1 MYLLLVVA
9 AVVVAEV
16 LLQLAVVELVAQMLM
31 HLAVVER
38 RPGAP
43 AAGR

>member
-9 AVVVAEV
+9 DVVVAEALLQLV
-16 LLQLAVVELVAQMLM
+16 VVAAVAPVMLQLAVVKRRLV
-31 HLAVVER
+31 E
-38 RPGAP
+38 P